1 MPRARRL
8 GFTLIELLVVMGI
21 IAVLASLLVVGV
33 GAATRR
39 AQKGK
44 TATLLTSLS
53 QAISRFKSDN
63 GYYPPVLGDPR
74 SLSAGGAALGW
85 AANLPF
91 STGPAPTAV
100 GNFMPSG
107 QLGWMRDLLQ
117 PPTKVAN
124 TSAGT
129 TKVSQ
134 WSSAESK
141 ALQRWNSVTSLAEYL
156 VGPGDRAQDGYG
168 ICGDMP
174 EVMPR
179 DPKRGLRE
187 VPREGIRAP
196 GTDGVWGAALSPV
209 LPADFTGTS
218 LATNYTGAKFGVGLF
233 GSRNLAVP
241 ARNTAAQTIPQ
252 ALSAIGN
259 DDVQCLVRVQP
270 NLKGK
275 TLGPYLELKDPS
287 TLGGIRGIR
296 SVGDVTGDGQPDFDY
311 DVVRATDGDPNFDA
325 YPKCI
330 VDFWGTPIR
339 YYRRGYLNM
348 TPNQVDKASDG
359 TRFDLGDFFVLRP
372 SGGTEGDFLDPAEA
386 AREALDDENP
396 DFPVDPAMKGRDR
409 SSTRR
414 LRAAEF
420 AVMSYG
426 PDKRADLSRRVN
438 FSGPKAAGG
447 TGRENVNE
455 DNMVETGP

>member
-1 MPRARRL
+1 MRLRARTA
-8 GFTLIELLVVMGI
+8 FTLIELLVVMGI
-21 IAVLASLLVVGV
+21 IGVLASLLIVGV

-53 QAISRFKSDN
+53 QAISRFKTDN

-74 SLSAGGAALGW
+74 TLASGGAALGW
-85 AANLPF
+85 TTSLPF
-91 STGPAPTAV
+91 SAGPAPTAV

-107 QLGWMRDLLQ
+107 QLGWMRDLL
-117 PPTKVAN
+117 PPPVKAAN
-124 TSAGT
+124 TALGA

-134 WSSAESK
+134 WSSAEAK

-156 VGPGDRAQDGYG
+156 IGPGDRSQDGYG
-168 ICGDMP
+168 VCGDLP
-174 EVMPR
+174 EILPSSLT
-179 DPKRGLRE
+179 RGMRE
-187 VPREGIRAP
+187 VPKEGIRSP
-196 GTDGVWGAALSPV
+196 GVDGVWGAALSPV
-209 LPADFTGTS
+209 LPADFTGTTIS
-218 LATNYTGAKFGVGLF
+218 GSYTGAKFGVGLF
-233 GSRNLAVP
+233 SSRNLAVP

-252 ALSAIGN
+252 ASSAIGN
-259 DDVQCLVRVQP
+259 DDAQCLLRAQA
-270 NLKGK
+270 NIKGK
-275 TLGPYLELKDPS
+275 SLGPYLELKDPS
-287 TLGGIRGIR
+287 TLGGIRGVR

-325 YPKCI
+325 YPKCV

-339 YYRRGYLNM
+339 YYRRGYMNL
-348 TPNQVDKASDG
+348 TPSQLDKTSDG

-372 SGGTEGDFLDPAEA
+372 SVSSEGDFLDSAEA

-396 DFPVDPAMKGRDR
+396 DFPMDPAMKGRDR

-420 AVMSYG
+420 ALLSYG
-426 PDKRADLSRRVN
+426 PDKRADLSRRIN
-438 FSGPKAAGG
+438 FSGPKAAGSK
-447 TGRENVNE
+447 GRENVNE

>member
-1 MPRARRL
+1 MIRESRRA

-21 IAVLASLLVVGV
+21 IAVLASLLIVGV

-74 SLSAGGAALGW
+74 SLASGTLGW
-85 AANLPF
+85 GANPPF

-100 GNFMPSG
+100 GNFMPAG
-107 QLGWMRDLLQ
+107 QLGWMRDLL
-117 PPTKVAN
+117 PSPVKTVNPSAGATKVAQW
-124 TSAGT
+124 TSVEA
-129 TKVSQ
+129 
-134 WSSAESK
+134 K

-156 VGPGDRAQDGYG
+156 VGAGDRSQDGYG

-174 EVMPR
+174 EIMPN

-187 VPREGIRAP
+187 VPREGIRSP
-196 GTDGVWGAALSPV
+196 GMDGVWGAALSPM
-209 LPADFTGTS
+209 LPAD
-218 LATNYTGAKFGVGLF
+218 LAGSPQAGSYSGAKMGVGLF
-233 GSRNLAVP
+233 SSRNLAAP
-241 ARNTAAQTIPQ
+241 ARNTAAQPIP
-252 ALSAIGN
+252 AATSAIGN
-259 DDVQCLVRVQP
+259 DDAQCVVRVQP

-296 SVGDVTGDGQPDFDY
+296 SIGDITGDGQADFDY

-330 VDFWGTPIR
+330 IDFWGTPIR
-339 YYRRGYLNM
+339 YYRRGYLNY
-348 TPNQVDKASDG
+348 TPSQTDKANDG

-372 SGGTEGDFLDPAEA
+372 SGATEGDFLDAAEA

-414 LRAAEF
+414 LRAADF

-447 TGRENVNE
+447 AGRENVNE